1 MARIVPFTEARA
13 RLTELLDQVEAQQEH
28 LIITR
33 KGRPAAVVLSAVEYE
48 ALEETLDVLGDEKTL
63 DALRDSERD
72 ARAGRL
78 STLDEV
84 RRDLGRA

>member
-33 KGRPAAVVLSAVEYE
+33 KGRPAAVVLSAQEYE
-48 ALEETLDVLGDEKTL
+48 ALEETLEILDDEETL
-63 DALRDSERD
+63 DALRQSERD
-72 ARAGRL
+72 VQAGRL

-84 RRDLGRA
+84 RRDLRRG